1 VVEVVDLLEVLLVLA
16 VEALAVAE
24 LVDQQGV
31 QILEVE
37 VEVLV
42 MPILLQDQ
50 QVVQVL

>member
-1 VVEVVDLLEVLLVLA
+1 VVLPLALVEQVVVEM
-16 VEALAVAE
+16 AVAE

-31 QILEVE
+31 QTLEVV

-50 QVVQVL
+50 QVVQVS

>member
-16 VEALAVAE
+16 VVVLAVAE

-31 QILEVE
+31 QTLEVE